1 MKKIISLIFLF
12 IALNISAQNA
22 TSILD
27 KAIEAY
33 NNSNGLNA
41 SFTMRINYGVQGG
54 ADSFEGVVDMKGD
67 KFTFKTPDIHLWYD
81 GITQWTFPIQSGEV
95 NVNNPSENELLASNP
110 AIILRNYKSQ
120 FDAKY
125 KGESTA
131 TNGKAAYDI
140 ILTPKSR
147 GDITE
152 IQLQIDKQ
160 SYLQSSIVVATRDGG
175 SYTIRFNEI
184 KTNANQ
190 LDALFVFNESEYPDA
205 EVIDLR

>member
-1 MKKIISLIFLF
+1 MKKIISIISLF
-12 IALNISAQNA
+12 VALNASAQNA

-41 SFTMRINYGVQGG
+41 SFTMRINYGGQNGIE
-54 ADSFEGVVDMKGD
+54 SFEGIVDMKGD
-67 KFTFKTPDIHLWYD
+67 KFAFKTPDVHLWFD
-81 GITQWTFPIQSGEV
+81 GTTQWTYPVRSGEV
-95 NVNNPSENELLASNP
+95 NVNNPSDKELLASNP
-110 AIILRNYKSQ
+110 AVILRNYKSQ
-120 FDAKY
+120 FNAKY

-140 ILTPKSR
+140 ILTPKSK
-147 GDITE
+147 GDITN
-152 IQLQIDKQ
+152 IQLQIDKL
-160 SYLQSSIVVATRDGG
+160 SYMQSSIVVTTRDGG
-175 SYTIRFNEI
+175 SYTIRFNDI

-190 LDALFVFNESEYPDA
+190 SDALFVFNESEYPDA